1 MKKLVW
7 VGLSLLLTTCGKPL
21 PDLTPID
28 LAQWKDDKGG
38 CNQRRLSFIEEL
50 KNQKDELKGFSEKD
64 IIKILG
70 RPDHNELYKRNQKF
84 YYYDIDPGKSCN
96 DQAAGLQLV
105 IRFTA
110 MGYSKEVSIESIE

>member
-7 VGLSLLLTTCGKPL
+7 VSLSLLLITCGKPL
-21 PDLTPID
+21 PDLAPID
-28 LAQWKDDKGG
+28 LTQWKDDKGG
-38 CNQRRLSFIEEL
+38 CSQRRLAFIEEL
-50 KNQKDELKGFSEKD
+50 KSQKDELKGFSEKD

-84 YYYDIDPGKSCN
+84 YYYDIAPGKSCN
-96 DQAAGLQLV
+96 DQVAGQQLV

>member
-1 MKKLVW
+1 MKKFVW
-7 VGLSLLLTTCGKPL
+7 IGLSLLLITCGKPL
-21 PDLTPID
+21 PDLNPID
-28 LAQWKDDKGG
+28 LVQWKDDKGG
-38 CNQRRLSFIEEL
+38 CNQRRLAFIEAL

-64 IIKILG
+64 IIKVLG

-96 DQAAGLQLV
+96 DQVAGQQLV

-110 MGYSKEVSIESIE
+110 MGYSKEVSIDSIE